1 MVRWLSRAIY
11 SSGYIGL
18 ERAAIGSRARPAQTS
33 DSVRTMIRRL
43 FLCLTLAIAAPV
55 AGQQPAPSLA
65 VTGAVSQPLTLTSAD
80 LATMP
85 RATVTT
91 TNNGIATA
99 YEGVWVSDILKK
111 AGVPFG
117 AGMRGPA
124 LAGYVVASASDGYQ
138 VVFSLGELDPDMT
151 DGQFLLADKAN
162 GKPLFGENGAFRLV
176 VPKDKR
182 GARSIRMLTSLNV
195 VQLRK

>member
-1 MVRWLSRAIY
+1 MAMIPRLGARVSAMFWLLGVAY
-11 SSGYIGL
+11 AGW
-18 ERAAIGSRARPAQTS
+18 
-33 DSVRTMIRRL
+33 
-43 FLCLTLAIAAPV
+43 APV
-55 AGQQPAPSLA
+55 VAQQPAPSIA
-65 VTGAVSQPLTLTSAD
+65 VTGAVSQPLTLTATD
-80 LATMP
+80 LAAMP
-85 RATVTT
+85 RAAATT

-99 YEGVWVSDILKK
+99 YEGVWLADVLKK

-117 AGMRGPA
+117 GGMRGAA

-151 DGQFLLADKAN
+151 DTQYLLADKAN
-162 GKPLFGENGAFRLV
+162 GKPLSGQNGAFRLV
-176 VPKDKR
+176 IPKDKH